1 MECNINWIYCIRA
14 EENSGPA
21 NQNILSRNHSLL
33 FRSLNTAKS
42 LPLYLCFYLLIRFM
56 LVLSLSLS
64 HFLFFISWMILVK
77 STLVSKKL
85 LKKFRSFFLL
95 LKKPYNKIWL
105 NSYIALIQKQLIF
118 EFISI
123 LIYLVAKNP
132 PNSLSYNSKRQFH
145 SRQKHKK

>member
-1 MECNINWIYCIRA
+1 MFETKFYGLKFLFQPNLMECNINWIYCIRA

-85 LKKFRSFFLL
+85 LGLFCYPKVFETFSDRNKNLIGGLL
-95 LKKPYNKIWL
+95 P
-105 NSYIALIQKQLIF
+105 
-118 EFISI
+118 
-123 LIYLVAKNP
+123 
-132 PNSLSYNSKRQFH
+132 
-145 SRQKHKK
+145 KHKKVL